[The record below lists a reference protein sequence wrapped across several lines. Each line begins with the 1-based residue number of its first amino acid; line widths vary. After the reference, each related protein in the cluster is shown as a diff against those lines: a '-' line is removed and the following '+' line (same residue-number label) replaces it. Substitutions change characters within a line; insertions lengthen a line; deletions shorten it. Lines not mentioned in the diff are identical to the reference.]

1 MKIPAKKLH
10 KLTDVAFSLLNCVQH
25 NQPEQA
31 TLPSVDCSKAVTD
44 KQADSLVRWHMR
56 RWFKDVTRD
65 EVLTA
70 LFEITHAMMEL
81 KQRNINQH
89 YRITELEQKV
99 QNAHDTITGQSKE
112 LRSVRDQA
120 TEFRPAQPRAYRPPD
135 RRAAQRQA
143 QAAARHRQ
151 PPAEHLARP
160 VPEGHGEQHALV
172 DINGTS
178 HHP

>member
-1 MKIPAKKLH
+1 
-10 KLTDVAFSLLNCVQH
+10 VQH
-25 NQPEQA
+25 NKPEQA

-65 EVLTA
+65 EVLMA

-89 YRITELEQKV
+89 YRITELEQKI
-99 QNAHDTITGQSKE
+99 QNARDTITEQSKE
-112 LRSVRDQA
+112 IRGVRDQA
-120 TEFRPAQPRAYRPPD
+120 TEFQTSWNRRHRPPD
-135 RRAAQRQA
+135 GRAASDRP

>member
-1 MKIPAKKLH
+1 MEIPAKKLH
-10 KLTDVAFSLLNCVQH
+10 KLTDVAFRLLNCVQH
-25 NQPEQA
+25 NNPEQA

-65 EVLTA
+65 EVLLA

-89 YRITELEQKV
+89 YRITELEQKI
-99 QNAHDTITGQSKE
+99 QNARDTITEQSKE
-112 LRSVRDQA
+112 IRGVRDQA
-120 TEFRPAQPRAYRPPD
+120 TEFRPAQPRASPTAGWPSS
-135 RRAAQRQA
+135 QRHP
-143 QAAARHRQ
+143 QAAARGRQ